1 MRIGRHVTPA
11 CALLVALLAGCG
23 EEHHYAVDMQGNAR
37 RVDADGKPLPGE
49 PEPAAAAATH
59 AKGGLHAIVQ
69 LDPAL
74 GIDPA
79 AFACVFVMAWRDAT
93 GAPSIVQKLER
104 PTFPLEL
111 ELAPDGTHGTELSG
125 GYLITARLDA
135 DGDALAQPGDVQ
147 GSATQLVAAGSL
159 PVTVVLN
166 ERISEESATAPAAVA
181 PAAPVAPFAGGAA
194 EQPPTAED
202 LAGPRF
208 KGSVQLAPEFAALDG
223 KHTLFVIVRPAGMQG
238 MPIAVKKF
246 AAAKFP
252 LEFDLGT
259 ESVALDVDNKREI
272 LEGEL
277 KVYARLSLSGQP
289 VGQPGDIEAEG
300 VITSAGRPIALTL
313 SKPRTP

>member
-1 MRIGRHVTPA
+1 MRPMRVGRHVRLA
-11 CALLVALLAGCG
+11 GALLLALPAGCG
-23 EEHHYAVDMQGNAR
+23 EEHHYAVDRQGNAQ
-37 RVDADGKPLPGE
+37 RVDEDGRPLPGAT
-49 PEPAAAAATH
+49 EPAAAAATH
-59 AKGGLHAIVQ
+59 AEGALHAIVQ

-74 GIDPA
+74 GVDPA
-79 AFACVFVMAWRDAT
+79 AFACIFVMAWRDAS
-93 GAPSIVQKLER
+93 GAPSLVQKFER

-166 ERISEESATAPAAVA
+166 EWIRAETATAPAG
-181 PAAPVAPFAGGAA
+181 AAPVAPAAADAAG
-194 EQPPTAED
+194 QPPTSEE

-223 KHTLFVIVRPAGMQG
+223 KHTLFVIVRPAAMQG

-246 AAAKFP
+246 AAATFP
-252 LEFDLGT
+252 LEFDLGM

-289 VGQPGDIEAEG
+289 IGQPGDIEAEG
-300 VITSAGRPIALTL
+300 VVTSAGHPIELIL